1 MKIIHLID
9 SLRSGGKERQLVE
22 VLKFF
27 SQQEKITSN
36 LVVMSD
42 ENHYTY
48 IENLNIK
55 TYKIIRKMKKD
66 FSVFFKFYKIF
77 KDSKPDIV
85 HSWCSM
91 SSVYSLPAA
100 KIIGIKFPTF
110 WFNIYIQKKK
120 TIIIFII

>member
-1 MKIIHLID
+1 MKIIYLID

-27 SQQEKITSN
+27 SLQEKITCN

-55 TYKIIRKMKKD
+55 TYIIIRK
-66 FSVFFKFYKIF
+66 
-77 KDSKPDIV
+77 
-85 HSWCSM
+85 
-91 SSVYSLPAA
+91 
-100 KIIGIKFPTF
+100 
-110 WFNIYIQKKK
+110 KKK
-120 TIIIFII
+120 ISPSF